1 MTVVKHRQIDK
12 SYEIYLA
19 LYHEDKNKMSAR
31 NFIRNKIV
39 SRIIATLK
47 QVNQP

>member
-1 MTVVKHRQIDK
+1 MYYQKQVL
-12 SYEIYLA
+12 EG
-19 LYHEDKNKMSAR
+19 KNKMSAR